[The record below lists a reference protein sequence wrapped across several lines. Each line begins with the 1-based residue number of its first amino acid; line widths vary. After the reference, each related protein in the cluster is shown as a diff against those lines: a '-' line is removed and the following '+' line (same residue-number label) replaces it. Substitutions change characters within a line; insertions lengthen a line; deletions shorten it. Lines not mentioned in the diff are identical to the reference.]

1 MTSSEIDRIMAAVE
15 AVRAEVRGLRVDFN
29 GRVRSLELWK
39 AKWEGR
45 VEGASGVRHGLLA
58 LAGLGL
64 TAAGIAVGAAVA
76 LLA

>member
-15 AVRAEVRGLRVDFN
+15 AVRAEVRGLRIDFN
-29 GRVRSLELWK
+29 KRVRALELWK
-39 AKWEGR
+39 ARWEGR